1 MISFIFFIER
11 LIIIFGLLS
20 IFTKHNNNSD
30 NNNNNNNKNNN
41 INNNNINFVANQV
54 HNEIQYKIP
63 FQMDFLLRV
72 NLCLDVKIGST
83 IRLWF
88 KKNFHFESG
97 ILRMTYNFDS

>member
-11 LIIIFGLLS
+11 IIFIFGLLS

-30 NNNNNNNKNNN
+30 NNNNNNNNN

-63 FQMDFLLRV
+63 FQMDFLWKV
-72 NLCLDVKIGST
+72 NSKKMFRRKI
-83 IRLWF
+83 LVP
-88 KKNFHFESG
+88 
-97 ILRMTYNFDS
+97 